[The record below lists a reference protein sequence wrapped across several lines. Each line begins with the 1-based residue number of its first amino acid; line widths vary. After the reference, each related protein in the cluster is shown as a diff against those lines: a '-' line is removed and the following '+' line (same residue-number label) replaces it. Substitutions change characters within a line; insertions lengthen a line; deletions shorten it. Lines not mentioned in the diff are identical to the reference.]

1 MRKSE
6 LLKALPEKLPE
17 DNTAKIVK
25 IRKEKVLICILPDW
39 QIINQEGTGVIHFTW
54 KNGWATYYPTTKEW
68 TRQMITTLYYN
79 AYVSKGGFDRDGVE
93 AITEFCNSSTG
104 HIFRIEELERQIA
117 FEKQWKAEDRK
128 QKRIDDF
135 MKNVPAL
142 PKDFRRFCVKKLEET
157 KQEKISVKLWQP
169 YSYEHKVGKFNYY
182 EERYVERIFTVTNFH
197 RNGRDISEGYITEL
211 CRAYVKEAGGGW
223 IRWFYG
229 EKFGKSGKN
238 QHFWDKKSG
247 SCVGNLPLRHY
258 VYDNLDSLGLSEAEK
273 DTLRILDGR
282 CDPSII
288 LSKLRRNPQ
297 IEYIAKK
304 GCLRMAADL
313 VDRYGVKPIKV
324 SAAIYDRLKKFD
336 GGMEARE
343 LLEVAP
349 KISDKNF
356 KDFCKIKD
364 TFKASM
370 IIGLAKEYN
379 INHIYALLSKTGGMT
394 IPNITEYEDYLK
406 MALRLGMNPNDE
418 IVYRNKRWQEFHARY
433 IEEIHREEDEK
444 RKLSDNKKY
453 KEISEDYEL
462 NTALFAWEDEN
473 YQIIVPKEASDINT
487 EGRLQHHCVGAQP
500 QYKEKM
506 CTRNS
511 FIVFLRKKED
521 INKPYYTIECDLS
534 KVIQFYAAYDRQPD
548 KEKVRKVLNKWMKQ
562 VKKNA
567 KELSKAVG

>member
-1 MRKSE
+1 
-6 LLKALPEKLPE
+6 
-17 DNTAKIVK
+17 
-25 IRKEKVLICILPDW
+25 
-39 QIINQEGTGVIHFTW
+39 
-54 KNGWATYYPTTKEW
+54 
-68 TRQMITTLYYN
+68 
-79 AYVSKGGFDRDGVE
+79 
-93 AITEFCNSSTG
+93 
-104 HIFRIEELERQIA
+104 
-117 FEKQWKAEDRK
+117 
-128 QKRIDDF
+128 
-135 MKNVPAL
+135 
-142 PKDFRRFCVKKLEET
+142 
-157 KQEKISVKLWQP
+157 
-169 YSYEHKVGKFNYY
+169 
-182 EERYVERIFTVTNFH
+182 
-197 RNGRDISEGYITEL
+197 
-211 CRAYVKEAGGGW
+211 
-223 IRWFYG
+223 
-229 EKFGKSGKN
+229 
-238 QHFWDKKSG
+238 
-247 SCVGNLPLRHY
+247 
-258 VYDNLDSLGLSEAEK
+258 
-273 DTLRILDGR
+273 
-282 CDPSII
+282 
-288 LSKLRRNPQ
+288 
-297 IEYIAKK
+297 
-304 GCLRMAADL
+304 MAADL

-394 IPNITEYEDYLK
+394 IPNIIEYEDYLK

-433 IEEIHREEDEK
+433 TEEIHREEDEK
-444 RKLSDNKKY
+444 RNLSDNKKY

-462 NTALFAWEDEN
+462 NTALFAWEDDD
-473 YQIIVPKEASDINT
+473 YQIIIPRSASDINT

-511 FIVFLRKKED
+511 FIVFLRKKE
-521 INKPYYTIECDLS
+521 NLKEPYYTIECDLS

-548 KEKVRKVLNKWMKQ
+548 KEKVRKILNKWMKQ

-567 KELSKAVG
+567 KKLQKAAG

>member
-39 QIINQEGTGVIHFTW
+39 QIINQEGAGVIHFTW
-54 KNGWATYYPTTKEW
+54 KNGWATYYPRTEEW

-79 AYVSKGGFDRDGVE
+79 AYVSKDGFDRDGVE
-93 AITEFCNSSTG
+93 AITSFCNSSTG
-104 HIFRIEELERQIA
+104 HIFRIEELERQISL
-117 FEKQWKAEDRK
+117 EKQWKAEDRK

-142 PKDFRRFCVKKLEET
+142 PKDFRRFCVKKLEEAG
-157 KQEKISVKLWQP
+157 QEKINVKLWQP
-169 YSYEHKVGKFNYY
+169 YAYTYQVRGIRAY
-182 EERYVERIFTVTNFH
+182 EERYIERIFSVTNF
-197 RNGRDISEGYITEL
+197 NGSITRITEL
-211 CRAYVKEAGGGW
+211 CRAYVKEIGGTW

-238 QHFWDKKSG
+238 QHFWDKKRE
-247 SCVGNLPLRHY
+247 SCVNNLPTRHY
-258 VYDNLDSLGLSEAEK
+258 VYDNLDSLGLPEGEK
-273 DTLRILDGR
+273 DTLRLLDGR
-282 CDPSII
+282 CDPSFV
-288 LSKLRRNPQ
+288 LYKLRKNPQ

-313 VDRYGVKPIKV
+313 VGRYSITPIKV
-324 SAAIYDRLKKFD
+324 SNATYERLKKFN

-349 KISDKNF
+349 KISDKNL

-364 TFKASM
+364 LAKAST

-379 INHIYALLSKTGGMT
+379 INHIYTLMEKSGGMT
-394 IPNITEYEDYLK
+394 LPNIGLYRDYLK
-406 MALRLGMNPNDE
+406 MAVRLGMNPHDE
-418 IVYRNKRWQEFHARY
+418 IVYRNKRWKEYHNRY
-433 IEEIHREEDEK
+433 VEEIHKAEQK
-444 RKLSDNKKY
+444 SQNKSDNIKY
-453 KEISEDYEL
+453 KGISKDYKL
-462 NTALFAWEDEN
+462 NTSIFAWEDDS
-473 YQIIVPKEASDINT
+473 YQIIVPKNASDINT

-506 CTRNS
+506 CARSS
-511 FIVFLRKKED
+511 FIVFLRKKE
-521 INKPYYTIECDLS
+521 NLKEPYYTIECDLS

-548 KEKVRKVLNKWMKQ
+548 KEKAQKVLNKWMKQ
-562 VKKNA
+562 VKKNV
-567 KELSKAVG
+567 KELKKAAG